1 MTCMYKH
8 YEIKT
13 KMIGQ
18 GGDKNLLG
26 GGRVSFSSGGGG
38 GGGGDFFQVERD
50 EQIFGWWGDFPH
62 PTPSR
67 KTLVSAATNFHIFQT
82 LIISRLLSTNFQ
94 TKQSFYLSTSFLKYP
109 CHY

>member
-26 GGRVSFSSGGGG
+26 GGGGVTFSRWRGMSKFLAGG
-38 GGGGDFFQVERD
+38 ETS
-50 EQIFGWWGDFPH
+50 
-62 PTPSR
+62 PTPPPVG
-67 KTLVSAATNFHIFQT
+67 K
-82 LIISRLLSTNFQ
+82 
-94 TKQSFYLSTSFLKYP
+94 P
-109 CHY
+109 W